1 VPARSMLYEHV
12 PMMLP
17 ATTFVLSGTGTD
29 DVPRLLAAARGVIQR
44 EGGSRDFALRDAPPA

>member
-1 VPARSMLYEHV
+1 MLYEHV

-44 EGGSRDFALRDAPPA
+44 EGRSRDFALRDAPPA